1 MHMPDRESL
10 ASVIAT
16 PAVDIFPDTQ
26 RPMLNACPICES
38 RRLYY
43 AFSHGDYRV
52 VRCADCRLLMLN
64 PQPSDA
70 ELAQI
75 YNHTYFLGDDTPE
88 GRALVAEMKSATAR
102 RYLRCIAQY
111 RGMHGGRLL
120 EIGCGQGDFLLEAQH
135 LGYDVMGVELSLSAA
150 QQAQRR
156 LGAGRIVCGEIES
169 VALGT
174 ARFDVCVLSDVIE
187 HTRDP
192 LAFLRTI
199 RCLLK
204 PDGVLFIATPSLDS
218 WSARLLRQNWL
229 EFKPEHLFYFDTNT
243 IQNALYRTGFDRIV
257 VEPGWKILNL
267 TYIAHHFVRFPVP
280 MLTPLVQAVARL
292 TPGPLRSLNLP
303 IVASGMMVLARAADL
318 PQRRTLSVIVPAYN
332 EAATFEPLIEAL
344 LRKELP
350 DLDIEVVIVESNS
363 TDGTREIAL
372 RYKDHPRVRLVLQ
385 DRPRGKGHAVRTGFE
400 YATGDFILIQDADL
414 EYDLEDYDALL
425 EPLIQGREAFVLGSR
440 HGGNAWKMR
449 RFTNQRLLSM
459 VLNGGHLFFTG
470 LTNLLFGLRL
480 KDPQTMFKVFRRD
493 CLYGL
498 TFECDRFDFDYELL
512 AKLVRKG
519 YRPIEIPVNYR
530 SRSFKEGKK
539 VSVFRDPL
547 TWLRALVRLRIMP
560 IDPLREAER
569 QNHLNQLAGPSA
581 PPAPER
587 TTRL

>member
-1 MHMPDRESL
+1 MPDHEPL
-10 ASVIAT
+10 ASVIAA
-16 PAVDIFPDTQ
+16 PVVDIFPDTQ
-26 RPMLNACPICES
+26 RPVLSACPICES
-38 RRLYY
+38 RRLHY
-43 AFSHGDYRV
+43 AFSHHGYRV

-102 RYLRCIAQY
+102 RYLRHIARY
-111 RGMHGGRLL
+111 RGRHGGRLL
-120 EIGCGQGDFLLEAQH
+120 EIGCGHGDFLLEAQR
-135 LGYDVMGVELSLSAA
+135 LGYDVTGVELSLSAA
-150 QQAQRR
+150 QQARR
-156 LGAGRIVCGEIES
+156 QLGAGAIVCGEVES

-174 ARFDVCVLSDVIE
+174 GCFDVCVLADVIE

-192 LAFLRTI
+192 LAFLHTVR
-199 RCLLK
+199 RLLK

-218 WSARLLRQNWL
+218 WSARLWRQNWM

-243 IQNALYRTGFDRIV
+243 IQNALYRAGFDRIV

-280 MLTPLVQAVARL
+280 VLTPFVQTVARL

-303 IVASGMMVLARAADL
+303 IVASGMVVFARAAAL
-318 PQRRTLSVIVPAYN
+318 PQRRKLSVIVPAYN

-400 YATGDFILIQDADL
+400 HATGDFILIQDADL

-493 CLYGL
+493 CLFGL

-512 AKLVRKG
+512 VKLVRKG
-519 YRPIEIPVNYR
+519 YRPVEIPVNYR

-569 QNHLNQLAGPSA
+569 QHHLNQPAAPAA
-581 PPAPER
+581 PPAPES